1 MTARILVVDDV
12 PANVRLL
19 TARLEAEYFDVR
31 SATNGREA
39 LQMAVAER
47 VDLIL
52 LDVVMPDM
60 SGFEV
65 CARLKSDPATAHIPI
80 VMVTAL
86 DNPSD
91 RITGLESG
99 ADDFLTKPVSD
110 VALLTRV
117 RSLVRLK
124 SITDELRTR

>member
-1 MTARILVVDDV
+1 M
-12 PANVRLL
+12 
-19 TARLEAEYFDVR
+19 
-31 SATNGREA
+31 
-39 LQMAVAER
+39 
-47 VDLIL
+47 
-52 LDVVMPDM
+52 MPDM

-65 CARLKSDPATAHIPI
+65 CAALKADPRTAHIPI

-86 DNPSD
+86 DKPAD

-124 SITDELRTR
+124 